1 MRRVRVT
8 GLALLALAVPPFA
21 LGGEEPPSGP
31 VDLSVSASLAGC
43 GLVDATIVCQIDAG
57 WTPVEGAEHYTVSV
71 TRPDGSVVD
80 SGEAAGAGRSL
91 FVPYVGP
98 GTYAVEVAAWGTPPG
113 EDDPEVLVREKTLS
127 TSAAVGRGD
136 VTREPDEPR
145 EAGDSRDTA
154 EPGAVTDEPGSGP
167 DSGAVDPPAC
177 EEPEDEAPGEEP
189 DSGERPGADDLPEP
203 APEASESELTP
214 VDEDDGRPNE
224 PLVCP

>member
-1 MRRVRVT
+1 MRRLRVT

-31 VDLSVSASLAGC
+31 ADLSVSASLAGC
-43 GLVDATIVCQIDAG
+43 GLVDAAIVCQIDAG
-57 WTPVEGAEHYTVSV
+57 WTPLEGADYYTVSV

-80 SGEAAGAGRSL
+80 AGEAAGAGRSL

-127 TSAAVGRGD
+127 TSAAVGQGD
-136 VTREPDEPR
+136 VTQEPGKPGEAE
-145 EAGDSRDTA
+145 EAGDGRDAA
-154 EPGAVTDEPGSGP
+154 EPGAITDQPGSGP
-167 DSGAVDPPAC
+167 NSGVIAPPAC

-189 DSGERPGADDLPEP
+189 GAEEERSEAAAEAASEPDLTPAEEDDDRPDDLP
-203 APEASESELTP
+203 
-214 VDEDDGRPNE
+214 
-224 PLVCP
+224 VCP